1 MLEKLDRLKS
11 EGVEAVHLGV
21 CTQEA
26 GGEECP
32 TITALARLLEMR
44 GISVVRGTH

>member
-1 MLEKLDRLKS
+1 MLEKLDRLKA
-11 EGVEAVHLGV
+11 EGVETVHLGV
-21 CTQEA
+21 CTREK